1 MTLYFIVTILL
12 TFGIFYYIYY
22 ASNYFNHYLHRYI
35 EIRTVKEQIRR
46 REVELRTKGY
56 IKFELQHD
64 LTNVKFNLPYEI
76 NFCVDDNKLIMVVK
90 PKNKW

>member
-1 MTLYFIVTILL
+1 MTLYFIVTILF

-22 ASNYFNHYLHRYI
+22 ASNYFNHYLHRYV
-35 EIRTVKEQIRR
+35 EIRMIKEQIRR
-46 REVELRTKGY
+46 REVELRIKGY

>member
-12 TFGIFYYIYY
+12 TFGIFYYICY

-35 EIRTVKEQIRR
+35 EIRTIKEQIRR

>member
-12 TFGIFYYIYY
+12 IFAIFYYICY

-35 EIRTVKEQIRR
+35 EIRMIKEQIRR
-46 REVELRTKGY
+46 REVELKTKGY

-76 NFCVDDNKLIMVVK
+76 SFCVDNSKLVMVVK